1 MNKLL
6 KNLGTLFL
14 IFLLFSFL
22 FALYNSEKGTNQV
35 QQIPVSRLVEEI
47 NNEQVS
53 KIDIAG
59 NKVNV
64 LMKDGSKQSL
74 NKENEGSLTETFKN
88 YGLDQSKLQQ
98 VELTVSEESGL
109 MYWLATILPILL
121 PFIFIAGIFWLM
133 LRQAQKG
140 NAQALSFGLSRARWE
155 DPKKAKNQVTFKDVA
170 GADEAKEELKEVV
183 EFLKEPQKF
192 HKLGAK
198 IPRGVLLLGPPGC
211 GKTLLARATSG
222 EAGVP
227 FFHISGSEFV
237 EMFVGV
243 GASRVRDLF
252 NQAKKNTP
260 SIVFIDEID
269 AVGRHRGAGLGGG
282 HDEREQT
289 LNQILVEM
297 DGFDQRDNV
306 IVIAATNRPDVLD
319 PALLR
324 PGRFDRRVV
333 IDLPDIKDRIEILK
347 VHAREKPIA
356 SDADLEIIAQ
366 RTPGFSGADLANLIN
381 EAAILAGRKNKHT
394 VTMNDLLVSIEKVIL
409 GPERKSKVLL
419 PNEKW
424 IVAVHEAG
432 HAVAAYLLPNADP
445 VHKISIISRGQAGGY
460 TINLPTEDKHFHSRS
475 DFMDKIV
482 MFLGGYVAEEVELGE
497 VTTGASSDLR
507 QATKLVK
514 ELITKYGMSELGP
527 VFLSSDDE
535 WVFLGKEL
543 HEGRP
548 YSEETAA
555 KIDKLTREYID
566 ISLEKARKLLRQ
578 NKAKLDEVAKT
589 LIEKET
595 LEREEFEKI
604 MRGPETKIL
613 SSDET
618 SGSEKSVKS
627 IKTKASD
634 KPTDK
639 KT

>member
-22 FALYNSEKGTNQV
+22 FALYNSERNLNKTEQV
-35 QQIPVSRLVEEI
+35 SIGRLVEEI
-47 NNEQVS
+47 KGDQVK
-53 KIDIAG
+53 KISVSGD
-59 NKVNV
+59 KVNV
-64 LMKDGSKQSL
+64 ELMDGKKQEL
-74 NKENEGSLTETFKN
+74 NKEKEASLSDTLKN
-88 YGLDQSKLQQ
+88 YGIESEKLQN
-98 VELTVSEESGL
+98 VEISIDEESGL
-109 MYWLATILPILL
+109 LFWLGTILPILL
-121 PFIFIAGIFWLM
+121 PFVFIAGLFWLM

-155 DPKKAKNQVTFKDVA
+155 DPKKTKNQVTFKDVA

-333 IDLPDIKDRIEILK
+333 IDLPDIKERLGILK
-347 VHAREKPIA
+347 VHARQKPMA
-356 SDADLEIIAQ
+356 EGVNLDTIAQ

-381 EAAILAGRKNKHT
+381 EAAILAGRSNKQT
-394 VTMNDLLVSIEKVIL
+394 ISMNDLLVSIEKVIL
-409 GPERKSKVLL
+409 GPERKSKVFS
-419 PNEKW
+419 PDEKW
-424 IVAVHEAG
+424 IIAVHEAG
-432 HAVAAYLLPNADP
+432 HAVAAHFLPHADP
-445 VHKISIISRGQAGGY
+445 VHKISVISRGQAGGY
-460 TINLPTEDKHFHSRS
+460 TINLPTEDKHFHSRT
-475 DFMDKIV
+475 DFLDRIV
-482 MFLGGYVAEEVELGE
+482 MFLGGYVAEEIELGE

-507 QATKLVK
+507 QATKLIK

-527 VFLSSDDE
+527 VFLSGDDE
-535 WVFLGKEL
+535 LVFLGKEL

-555 KIDKLTREYID
+555 RIDKLTREYIGL
-566 ISLEKARKLLRQ
+566 SLDRARKILRQ
-578 NKAKLDEVAKT
+578 NKTKLEEVAKT
-589 LIEKET
+589 LIKKET
-595 LEREEFEKI
+595 LEREEFEAI
-604 MRGPETKIL
+604 MK
-613 SSDET
+613 
-618 SGSEKSVKS
+618 
-627 IKTKASD
+627 
-634 KPTDK
+634 DK
-639 KT
+639 KTVKAKKLVKKA

>member
-14 IFLLFSFL
+14 IFISLSLL
-22 FALYNSEKGTNQV
+22 FALYNSKQTLSKTEKISIG
-35 QQIPVSRLVEEI
+35 RLVEEI
-47 NNEQVS
+47 RTDQVKKVTVS
-53 KIDIAG
+53 GEKVSIDLKD
-59 NKVNV
+59 NK
-64 LMKDGSKQSL
+64 KQEL
-74 NKENEGSLTETFKN
+74 VKEKEASLTETLKN
-88 YGLDQSKLQQ
+88 YGLEPEKLQGI
-98 VELTVSEESGL
+98 EISMEGESGL
-109 MYWLATILPILL
+109 SYWLGTILPILL
-121 PFIFIAGIFWLM
+121 PFVFIAGIFWLM

-155 DPKKAKNQVTFKDVA
+155 DPKKNKHLVTFKDVA
-170 GADEAKEELKEVV
+170 GAEEAKSELKEVV

-222 EAGVP
+222 EAEVP

-324 PGRFDRRVV
+324 PGRFDRRVI
-333 IDLPDIKDRIEILK
+333 IDLPDIKDRIAILR
-347 VHAREKPIA
+347 VHARQKPIA
-356 SDADLEIIAQ
+356 KNVTVKTIAQ

-381 EAAILAGRKNKHT
+381 EAAILAARQNQTEVK
-394 VTMNDLLVSIEKVIL
+394 MDDLLNSIEKVIL
-409 GPERKSKVLL
+409 GPERKSKVLA
-419 PNEKW
+419 PDEKK

-432 HAVAAYLLPNADP
+432 HAVAAFMLPKADP

-460 TINLPTEDKHFHSRS
+460 TINLPTEDKHFYSRT
-475 DFMDKIV
+475 DFLDKIV
-482 MFLGGYVAEEVELGE
+482 MYLGGYVAEEIELGE
-497 VTTGASSDLR
+497 VTTGASSDLK
-507 QATKLVK
+507 QATRLAK

-527 VFLSSDDE
+527 VFLSGSDDE

-543 HEGRP
+543 HNATP
-548 YSEETAA
+548 YSEQTAA
-555 KIDKLTREYID
+555 RIDELTHKYITAA
-566 ISLEKARKLLRQ
+566 LGRARKILKQ
-578 NKAKLDEVAKT
+578 KQAKLKEVSDI
-589 LIEKET
+589 LLVKET

-604 MRGPETKIL
+604 MNEKDRPVAKKEVKIA
-613 SSDET
+613 
-618 SGSEKSVKS
+618 K
-627 IKTKASD
+627 
-634 KPTDK
+634 
-639 KT
+639 